1 MVITTETLIAHV
13 NRKTIVMDSIHVT
26 TGLARTLGSSH
37 SVIYGT
43 IHVPVS
49 IETKLVPEE
58 MSAPVK
64 LQIAIRR
71 KNYIA
76 TTDFA
81 LASRSITATKTTLT
95 VRTIPAMH
103 SWKNLL
109 SVMSRDVNAQSSWT
123 HVKEVTPVH
132 VDI

>member
-1 MVITTETLIAHV
+1 MSTIPTLNVFQIFADKHVSVTIIASQY
-13 NRKTIVMDSIHVT
+13 NDIVQKFLD
-26 TGLARTLGSSH
+26 LQGSSH

-76 TTDFA
+76 TMGFV

-95 VRTIPAMH
+95 VQTFPAM
-103 SWKNLL
+103 
-109 SVMSRDVNAQSSWT
+109 QT
-123 HVKEVTPVH
+123 
-132 VDI
+132 

>member
-1 MVITTETLIAHV
+1 MSTISQILADLNVSVTIIASKY
-13 NRKTIVMDSIHVT
+13 NDIVQKFLD
-26 TGLARTLGSSH
+26 LQGSSH

-58 MSAPVK
+58 MSALVK

-76 TTDFA
+76 TMGFV

-95 VRTIPAMH
+95 VRTIPAE
-103 SWKNLL
+103 
-109 SVMSRDVNAQSSWT
+109 QT
-123 HVKEVTPVH
+123 
-132 VDI
+132 

>member
-1 MVITTETLIAHV
+1 MVITETVTAYV
-13 NRKTIVMDSIHVT
+13 NRKTTVMDSIHVT
-26 TGLARTLGSSH
+26 IGLVRTLGSSH
-37 SVIYGT
+37 SVIHGT

-71 KNYIA
+71 KNYFA
-76 TTDFA
+76 TMGFV

-95 VRTIPAMH
+95 VRTIPAM
-103 SWKNLL
+103 
-109 SVMSRDVNAQSSWT
+109 QT
-123 HVKEVTPVH
+123 
-132 VDI
+132 

>member
-1 MVITTETLIAHV
+1 MATFLSGTVIYLSLAICFLSTIPIINVFQTFADINVSMTMIASQ
-13 NRKTIVMDSIHVT
+13 NNDIVQKFLD
-26 TGLARTLGSSH
+26 LQGSSH
-37 SVIYGT
+37 SVIHGT

-76 TTDFA
+76 TMGFVI
-81 LASRSITATKTTLT
+81 ASRSITATKTTLT
-95 VRTIPAMH
+95 VRTIPAM
-103 SWKNLL
+103 
-109 SVMSRDVNAQSSWT
+109 QT
-123 HVKEVTPVH
+123 
-132 VDI
+132 